1 MDWKIIGQWI
11 TVIAMVLASW
21 LAQDRRITAVEVSL
35 NEQMKGY
42 VIILKSVNDRLD
54 RMENKLDRIIE
65 RR

>member
-11 TVIAMVLASW
+11 TLIAMVLASW
-21 LAQDRRITAVEVSL
+21 MAQDRRITAVEVSL

>member
-11 TVIAMVLASW
+11 TLIAMFLTSW
-21 LAQDRRITAVEVSL
+21 MAQDRRITAVEVSL

-65 RR
+65 KR